1 MKIGIAGHPFCGKST
16 VFSALT
22 GQKIS
27 TSPEERTSTVSTVTV
42 PDTRIDALSEIFSP
56 KKTTYAVVEMVD
68 AMGQDPAREAD
79 AFCTTSELESLK
91 KCTALLNVVGCFNEE
106 PGDVAAAVL
115 KELDALRSEFIIADQ
130 AVVENNLSRLDRL
143 SRKKNDREMT
153 RRLELLEQCLQWF
166 EAGEFLYDQNLPAE
180 DVQAL
185 SGFSFLTLKPQ
196 LVALNVGESA
206 LASIPQIEEAVRAGV
221 SAERTPIVTL
231 SGQVE
236 AELQELED
244 EDRTEFMAE
253 LGITTPGIDKVI
265 QVAYDLLGL
274 ISFFTGGEDEVRAW
288 PIRNGETAK
297 EAAGAIHTDISD
309 GFIKAEVVSYD
320 DFVQWGSF
328 ASCRDNGVFRLE
340 GKEYLVKDG
349 DVINYRFNKP

>member
-1 MKIGIAGHPFCGKST
+1 
-16 VFSALT
+16 
-22 GQKIS
+22 
-27 TSPEERTSTVSTVTV
+27 
-42 PDTRIDALSEIFSP
+42 
-56 KKTTYAVVEMVD
+56 
-68 AMGQDPAREAD
+68 
-79 AFCTTSELESLK
+79 
-91 KCTALLNVVGCFNEE
+91 
-106 PGDVAAAVL
+106 
-115 KELDALRSEFIIADQ
+115 
-130 AVVENNLSRLDRL
+130 
-143 SRKKNDREMT
+143 MT